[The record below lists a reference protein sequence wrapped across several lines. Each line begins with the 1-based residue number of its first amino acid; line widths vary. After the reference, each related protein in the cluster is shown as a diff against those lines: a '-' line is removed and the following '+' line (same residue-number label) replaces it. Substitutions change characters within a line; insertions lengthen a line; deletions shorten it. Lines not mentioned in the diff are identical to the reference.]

1 MTDKEILDGN
11 KLIAEFM
18 GFKSINKCVRTKSGR
33 YYDYHAMPNFSVIK
47 EDVIYIE
54 SEIGRG
60 LVEQDYLFG
69 EDLKFNSSWDWLM
82 PVIGKIT
89 SECEEPEE
97 LDNLRLH
104 LITNDILY
112 AWKFVVN
119 YLSDKQ

>member
-18 GFKSINKCVRTKSGR
+18 GAVTHKTAPGIISPYITNDEVWYGNNTIPNEQRESSFKISELK
-33 YYDYHAMPNFSVIK
+33 YH
-47 EDVIYIE
+47 
-54 SEIGRG
+54 
-60 LVEQDYLFG
+60 
-69 EDLKFNSSWDWLM
+69 SSWDWLM
-82 PVIGKIT
+82 PVIGKLT

-104 LITNDILY
+104 IITNDILY

>member
-11 KLIAEFM
+11 KLVAEFM
-18 GFKSINKCVRTKSGR
+18 GAKMWVENYHGINIIKF
-33 YYDYHAMPNFSVIK
+33 PN
-47 EDVIYIE
+47 E
-54 SEIGRG
+54 STF
-60 LVEQDYLFG
+60 DLFG
-69 EDLKFNSSWDWLM
+69 LKYHSSWDWLM

-97 LDNLRLH
+97 LDSLRLH

-119 YLSDKQ
+119 YLSHKQ

>member
-18 GFKSINKCVRTKSGR
+18 GGTLDNPKAKYYYFLERGR
-33 YYDYHAMPNFSVIK
+33 YEMELKYH
-47 EDVIYIE
+47 
-54 SEIGRG
+54 
-60 LVEQDYLFG
+60 
-69 EDLKFNSSWDWLM
+69 SSWDWLI

-97 LDNLRLH
+97 LGSLRLH

>member
-18 GFKSINKCVRTKSGR
+18 GYNTDELAEKDEEVRYFCHNHLINTSGIP
-33 YYDYHAMPNFSVIK
+33 DWNTTD
-47 EDVIYIE
+47 EDWT
-54 SEIGRG
+54 S
-60 LVEQDYLFG
+60 YLYPDEMRFH
-69 EDLKFNSSWDWLM
+69 SSWDWLI

-97 LDNLRLH
+97 LGSLRLH